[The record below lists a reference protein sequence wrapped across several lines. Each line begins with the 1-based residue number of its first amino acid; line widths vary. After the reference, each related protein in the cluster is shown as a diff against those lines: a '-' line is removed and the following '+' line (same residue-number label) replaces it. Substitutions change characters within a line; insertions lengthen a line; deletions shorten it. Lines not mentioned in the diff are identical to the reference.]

1 MAQRYGDRLLICFPQ
16 GFPSST
22 LGVGVMGIE
31 KSPIIITVE
40 LVKQVRTLGKKFPVH
55 GKIIQIENW
64 KFFVWA

>member
-1 MAQRYGDRLLICFPQ
+1 
-16 GFPSST
+16 
-22 LGVGVMGIE
+22 VGVMGIE